1 MKEDNEKKIR
11 YLADVIEDRIN
22 SSNIKVS
29 VTNMHRKFNQSRD
42 YHGQKKFF
50 LKLGN

>member
-29 VTNMHRKFNQSRD
+29 VTNMYRKFNPSRD

-50 LKLGN
+50 